1 MSEETKTPEATEPE
15 SKTEVVVVKPAPLV
29 VHDDSAADYLMD
41 TAKFEHCYRI
51 AKAMAAASLL
61 PDHLRMTG
69 PKNHKKLLSPDQVN
83 ANCFRVVNQSL
94 RWRMDPF
101 AVVDCTYV
109 VANKLGYE
117 GKLIAAVVNARAG
130 LIGRLS
136 YTFTGSGDERTVTV
150 SGQFR
155 GESEA
160 RTIDLSVKQAKTDN
174 QMWRTDPDQKLVYS
188 GATKWA
194 RRYCPE
200 IVLGV
205 LTDDDL
211 EHIEATAGRLIPAD
225 SVTGM
230 MERLEVAVEEE
241 PIPKGGPLTP
251 EQLESVKKQLPPD
264 RQPDPAD
271 PAFDPPTA
279 QEVAAAEKEAAAEG
293 DAEKAATQAMLY
305 DQFAGEFA
313 TAPSASRIAEL
324 SSKIDQAMEREEL
337 TRKQWLELSKESTKA
352 KERLSKT

>member
-1 MSEETKTPEATEPE
+1 MSEETKEPE
-15 SKTEVVVVKPAPLV
+15 TVQPDEPKTAVAVAKPTPLV
-29 VHDDSAADYLMD
+29 VHDNSAADYLMD

-69 PKNHKKLLSPDQVN
+69 PKGHQKVLTEIQVN

-94 RWRMDPF
+94 RWKMGPF

-130 LIGRLS
+130 LVGRLS
-136 YTFTGSGDERTVTV
+136 YTFSGSGDDRTVTV

-155 GESEA
+155 GESEPRA
-160 RTIDLSVKQAKTDN
+160 IDLSVKQAQTTN
-174 QMWRTDPDQKLVYS
+174 QMWKTDPDQKLVYS

-211 EHIEATAGRLIPAD
+211 EHIEATAGRVIPDD
-225 SVTGM
+225 SIPGM
-230 MERLEVAVEEE
+230 MQRLEAATAEPEPAPKSEPDTVPEEAPE
-241 PIPKGGPLTP
+241 PP
-251 EQLESVKKQLPPD
+251 
-264 RQPDPAD
+264 
-271 PAFDPPTA
+271 FNPPTSE
-279 QEVAAAEKEAAAEG
+279 EVATAETEAAAEVA
-293 DAEKAATQAMLY
+293 AEKAASQAMLCDEY
-305 DQFAGEFA
+305 AGEFA
-313 TAPSASRIAEL
+313 IAKTASRVAALSTQIDIAL
-324 SSKIDQAMEREEL
+324 TKGEL
-337 TRKQWLELSKESTKA
+337 TRPQWLALSKESEAA
-352 KERLSKT
+352 KGRLSEISG